1 MSPFHYHNSLHII
14 EMSLNKLIKTTYP
27 QTDPVQ
33 IMFAKSLHIKVP
45 EQATPQSTFSSIYFL
60 LFILNIFYSRFLM
73 HTNYIYYLQYQNI
86 AWLDILIFEFNVY
99 FKYLSNMFNIHK
111 KEITGICQQH
121 KLNLKNQDNFR
132 WLYMSFDY
140 QSIQQLNFKYKLS

>member
-45 EQATPQSTFSSIYFL
+45 EQATP
-60 LFILNIFYSRFLM
+60 
-73 HTNYIYYLQYQNI
+73 
-86 AWLDILIFEFNVY
+86 
-99 FKYLSNMFNIHK
+99 
-111 KEITGICQQH
+111 
-121 KLNLKNQDNFR
+121 
-132 WLYMSFDY
+132 
-140 QSIQQLNFKYKLS
+140 